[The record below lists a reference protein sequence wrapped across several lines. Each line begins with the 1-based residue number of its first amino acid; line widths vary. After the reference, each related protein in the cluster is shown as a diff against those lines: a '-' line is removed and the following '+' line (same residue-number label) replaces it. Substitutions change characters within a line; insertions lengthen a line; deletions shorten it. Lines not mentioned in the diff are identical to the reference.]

1 MDMQTYKVGIIGAGG
16 IGLAYAAWIANRG
29 HGVTIWNG
37 RSSDQP
43 SLGRLKL
50 HATGV
55 FEGSVDVDRVN
66 NAKDAVS
73 AADVVIICL
82 PVNAHRQA
90 IDAALPSLKSGQT
103 VIVSSMGSL
112 SALYLRERARDQDV
126 DVVVASFGTTALTA
140 RRVLED
146 KVNIMVRRPSL
157 GVSCLPASKI
167 EDAQRFCNVLFG
179 SDFVVDENPLMST
192 LNNTNAVF
200 HVPLAILNWT
210 RIERKESWPQYHYMT
225 SYVSKVIGQLDAERL
240 SLASAFGWQLKT
252 LGQKLQQSFSIRSE
266 GLKEIAEELHQK
278 RGGPSGPIEVD
289 TRYICEDVPYG
300 LEFTLAL
307 GRIANVP
314 MPVTRSIVAMSG
326 LLLPDGFSN
335 ENDLIEGLKLES
347 ESMEGLSARVA
358 GA

>member
-1 MDMQTYKVGIIGAGG
+1 MQSYKVGIIGAGG
-16 IGLAYAAWIANRG
+16 IGLAYAAWTANRG
-29 HGVTIWNG
+29 NGVTIWNG

-55 FEGSVDVDRVN
+55 FEGSVDVDRGN
-66 NAKDAVS
+66 NAEDTVS

-90 IDAALPSLKSGQT
+90 IDAALPSLRSGQT

-112 SALYLRERARDQDV
+112 SALYLRERARNLGV
-126 DVVVASFGTTALTA
+126 DLVVASFGTTALTA
-140 RRVLED
+140 RRVSED

-157 GVSCLPASKI
+157 GVSCLPASKV
-167 EDAQRFCNVLFG
+167 EDAQRVCSDLFG

-200 HVPLAILNWT
+200 HAPLAILNWT

-225 SYVSKVIGQLDAERL
+225 SYVCKLIAQLDAERL
-240 SLASAFGWQLKT
+240 NLASAFGWQLKT
-252 LGQKLQQSFSIRSE
+252 LGQKLKQSFGIQSE

-278 RGGPSGPIEVD
+278 RGGPPGPIEVD
-289 TRYICEDVPYG
+289 TRYISEDVPYG

-314 MPVTRSIVAMSG
+314 MPVTQSIVAMSA
-326 LLLPDGFSN
+326 LLLPDGLSN
-335 ENDLIEGLKLES
+335 ENDLVEGLKLES
-347 ESMEGLSARVA
+347 ESMEGLLARVA
-358 GA
+358 AA